1 MKTAIKCG
9 KLFNP
14 NTKAVEENKVI
25 LVEGDKVAD
34 VVSGSGFVGEGYEII
49 DLSDKFV
56 MPGLID
62 AHIHSGQN
70 GEGDNTAKRVRQTIG
85 DVTLFALKNVQADLM
100 AGFTTVRDCG
110 ANDFTDVA
118 VRDAINRGDFIGP
131 RMVVAGKSMG
141 STGGHPDSHY
151 SPDLVEA
158 NGKPHII
165 DGVPSAYFAAR
176 YNLKYGADFLK
187 FMATGGVMSYGTT
200 VGAQQLTYEE
210 IRAIIEIAEM
220 YGVHTATHAHGTN
233 GIKSAVRA
241 GVTSVE
247 HGMILD
253 DEAIELMLEHG
264 TYLTPTIIA
273 AERIVVKGHEF
284 GVQPWAIEKAKQVL
298 STHEAGFRKCL
309 AKGVKISFGT
319 DAATPCNYH
328 GKQAYEFE
336 LLQNFGMKV
345 EDALVAATK
354 TNSEL
359 VRRSN
364 QIGTLEKGKFADIVA
379 FEKTPME
386 DVKTMTNCV
395 FVMKGGQVVKQ

>member
-14 NTKAVEENKVI
+14 NTKKVEENRVVI
-25 LVEGDKVAD
+25 IDGE
-34 VVSGSGFVGEGYEII
+34 VVSEIVSLTGFTGDGFNVI
-49 DLSDKFV
+49 DLLDKFV

-62 AHIHSGQN
+62 AHVHSGMN
-70 GEGDNTAKRVRQTIG
+70 GDGDNTVRTVQSTIG
-85 DVTLFALKNVQADLM
+85 EMALYGLKNVQSDLF

-110 ANDFTDVA
+110 SNDFTDVA
-118 VRDAINRGDFIGP
+118 IRNAINKGDFIGP
-131 RMVVAGKSMG
+131 RMMVAGKSMG

-151 SPDLVEA
+151 RPDLVEMG
-158 NGKPHII
+158 GKHHII
-165 DGVPSAYFAAR
+165 DGADSARHAAR
-176 YNLKYGADFLK
+176 YNLKYGANFLK
-187 FMATGGVMSYGTT
+187 FMATGGVMSLGTT
-200 VGAQQLTYEE
+200 VGAQQLTFEE
-210 IRAIIEIAEM
+210 MSAIVEIANM

-233 GIKSAVRA
+233 GIKAAVRA

-253 DEAIELMLEHG
+253 DEAIDLMLEHG

-273 AERIVVKGHEF
+273 AERIVVNGHKF

-309 AKGVKISFGT
+309 ARGVKISFGT

-336 LLQNFGMKV
+336 LLQNFGMHTA
-345 EDALVAATK
+345 DALVAATK

-359 VRRSN
+359 LRMN
-364 QIGTLEKGKFADIVA
+364 DKIGSLDAGKYADIVA
-379 FEKTPME
+379 FSENPL
-386 DVKTMTNCV
+386 DNVKTMTNCV
-395 FVMKGGQVVKQ
+395 FVMKGGAVIKS